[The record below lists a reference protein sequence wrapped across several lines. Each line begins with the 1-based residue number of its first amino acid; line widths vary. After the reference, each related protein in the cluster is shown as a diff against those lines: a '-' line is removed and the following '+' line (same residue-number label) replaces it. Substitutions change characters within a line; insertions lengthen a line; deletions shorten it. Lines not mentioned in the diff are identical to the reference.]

1 MTKLVIQIPCLNEAT
16 TLPATIR
23 DLPKRIDGID
33 VIEVLVIDDGSED
46 GTADVARVC
55 GVDQVVRFRSHKG
68 LAPPPSWPA
77 SMHH

>member
-16 TLPATIR
+16 TLPGTIR

-46 GTADVARVC
+46 GTADVARAC
-55 GVDQVVRFRSHKG
+55 GVD
-68 LAPPPSWPA
+68 
-77 SMHH
+77 